1 MFFDILEKSSLY
13 LKPAKCEF
21 FQTEVDYLGIHV
33 KNGELMID
41 PAKIAGIKDW
51 PTMLKNVKEVRSTL
65 GPPWLPS
72 SLDPE
77 FLQNCQAP
85 Y

>member
-1 MFFDILEKSSLY
+1 MDDVIIMTPLDQKDLHIEICHMFFDILEKSSLY

-51 PTMLKNVKEVRSTL
+51 PTTLKMSRKCAAL
-65 GPPWLPS
+65 
-72 SLDPE
+72 
-77 FLQNCQAP
+77 
-85 Y
+85 